1 MQLAPNKRIVDRL
14 AGASRPVDGGSLS
27 KGFEFV
33 GVLVVFTGF
42 GWFLDSLVGTM
53 PWITLVMFLLAVVG
67 QFARTWYVY
76 DEEMK
81 AHEQRLSG
89 GGRR

>member
-14 AGASRPVDGGSLS
+14 AGSSRPVDGGSLS
-27 KGFEFV
+27 KGFELV
-33 GVLVVFTGF
+33 GVLVVFTGL
-42 GWFLDSLVGTM
+42 GWFLDSLFGTT
-53 PWITLVMFLLAVVG
+53 PWITLVMFVLAVIG

-81 AHEQRLSG
+81 AHEQRLT
-89 GGRR
+89 GGRPR